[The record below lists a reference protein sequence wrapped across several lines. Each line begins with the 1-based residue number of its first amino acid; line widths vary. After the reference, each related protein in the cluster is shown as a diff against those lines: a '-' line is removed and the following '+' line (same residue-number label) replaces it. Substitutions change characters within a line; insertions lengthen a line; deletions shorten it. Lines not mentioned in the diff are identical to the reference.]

1 MKSGPSTK
9 YAPSAASISMST
21 KPCNALATAKYT
33 AHKVLF
39 EHMLEHEKINPWN
52 MGYDRPSSKLIGFLK
67 KHYGLV
73 NYVPQNNNFVVFKDY
88 FTPKLHPTDYHPKL
102 DLPDA
107 SISVPHYDA
116 PKFMEA
122 PLPKAIIEQQ
132 KHEEVPKY
140 EEPILLHA
148 KKEIVKEE
156 EKVYQDQVEVPVQYD
171 IPHEEK
177 PEPKPEPKRFHY
189 EPNSLEAKIDQN
201 KRELE
206 ATASA
211 LKELEMGYDKF
222 RLQHAPWA
230 TYLSF
235 QDKKKMTTSADIGF
249 FLNQPFH

>member
-1 MKSGPSTK
+1 MK
-9 YAPSAASISMST
+9 YAPFAASISMSM
-21 KPCNALATAKYT
+21 KVCNALATEKYIS
-33 AHKVLF
+33 HPVLF

-67 KHYGLV
+67 KHYGLM
-73 NYVPQNNNFVVFKDY
+73 NFVPQNNNFVVFKDY
-88 FTPKLHPTDYHPKL
+88 FNPKLHPTDYHPKL
-102 DLPDA
+102 DLPEFP
-107 SISVPHYDA
+107 S
-116 PKFMEA
+116 EA
-122 PLPKAIIEQQ
+122 PSYESKPIEAAQPKAIPPQM
-132 KHEEVPKY
+132 KHEISPKY
-140 EEPILLHA
+140 EEQVSVHL
-148 KKEIVKEE
+148 KKEEPVKEE
-156 EKVYQDQVEVPVQYD
+156 EKVYERQVVEEAPKEYEKVPVEVR
-171 IPHEEK
+171 
-177 PEPKPEPKRFHY
+177 PEPKRFHY

-249 FLNQPFH
+249 FLNQPYH

>member
-1 MKSGPSTK
+1 
-9 YAPSAASISMST
+9 
-21 KPCNALATAKYT
+21 
-33 AHKVLF
+33 
-39 EHMLEHEKINPWN
+39 MLEHEKINPWN

-73 NYVPQNNNFVVFKDY
+73 NFVPQNNNFVVFKDY

-102 DLPDA
+102 DLPELPSEA
-107 SISVPHYDA
+107 PHYESKHIEVPQA
-116 PKFMEA
+116 
-122 PLPKAIIEQQ
+122 KAIAQQ
-132 KHEEVPKY
+132 IKHEISPKY
-140 EEPILLHA
+140 EEPSNMHF
-148 KKEIVKEE
+148 KKEEIVKEE
-156 EKVYQDQVEVPVQYD
+156 EKMYERQVVEEPKGDERAPAEV
-171 IPHEEK
+171 K
-177 PEPKPEPKRFHY
+177 PEVRPEPKRFHY

-230 TYLSF
+230 TYMSF